1 MSDLPLCLG
10 VLKHK
15 TKGGIFLPKKKDFCL
30 CGAILNLNAF
40 CFGAVPDIML
50 ELIVYGSVPH
60 SGPK

>member
-1 MSDLPLCLG
+1 MQYNLVWVSLHLNLSA
-10 VLKHK
+10 
-15 TKGGIFLPKKKDFCL
+15 KKNDFCL